1 MIRKLALAVASV
13 TLLGSGSAYALTP
26 SAPSNFGEVTLVT
39 GFTPDPYS
47 IDLVAGGGVDVSTQ
61 GLPPECR
68 GFVTDAPDYKLFY
81 TGGNVYSLFIYAMSD
96 ADVTLVI
103 NDPSGNWIC
112 DDDSLGSLNPLVTL
126 NSPAPSGRYDIW
138 VGTYS
143 SGNQPA
149 TLYISEINPAGGGG
163 GGGGGGGANVI
174 DPNLPPLF
182 GSVTLL
188 AGNPTTQQVQA
199 GGPIAASTANP
210 NCSGSVTAAPT
221 MVVNFAT
228 IAGILPLVISAE
240 SQQDTTLVVRDPSG
254 TFHCNDDTNG
264 LNPQVTITGPQG
276 GTYAIWVG
284 VFGGGGGGT
293 SPATLRVSYGLPGTK

>member
-163 GGGGGGGANVI
+163 GGGATNFLNPALTPTYGTVALLSGAPHSQEI
-174 DPNLPPLF
+174 L
-182 GSVTLL
+182 
-188 AGNPTTQQVQA
+188 A
-199 GGPIAASTANP
+199 GGPLVAAETAGP
-210 NCSGSVTAAPT
+210 DCRGYASAAPNLAVQFT
-221 MVVNFAT
+221 T
-228 IAGILPLVISAE
+228 IAGILPLVISAT
-240 SQQDTTLVVRDPSG
+240 SQADTTLIVQDPAG
-254 TFHCNDDTNG
+254 NWLCNDDTNG
-264 LNPQVTITGPQG
+264 LNPEIRVNGPMSG
-276 GTYAIWVG
+276 AYYIWVG
-284 VFGGGGGGT
+284 TYSEGGNQN
-293 SPATLRVSYGLPGTK
+293 ATLAVTYGLPGGGK